1 MSRQGTAPALGP
13 VWITGAGGLIGHA
26 LVQVASERSATDL
39 GTGAGGRGCSI
50 LALTRGIVDLTN
62 FAAVDRLFT
71 EEPPVGVIHCAAIS
85 KSPDCQKDPANARLN
100 NVEVTRHLANRA
112 CEIPF
117 LFLSTDLV
125 FDGRRG
131 GYSESDPVNP
141 LSVYAETKAEAE
153 QIILSNKRHA
163 VIRTS
168 LNCGKSPSGHR
179 SFNEEM
185 RNNWQLGRTLDLF
198 VDEFRTPI
206 SALETARNIWKLL
219 TAGQTGLFHLAG
231 GERLSRYEIGL
242 KVAEVCRKQDPSLL
256 TSLRP
261 ASLKHYQGAPRSPDT
276 CLDCRRIEETLGI
289 KMPLF
294 STWII
299 EQLSQPE

>member
-1 MSRQGTAPALGP
+1 MSRQGTETALGP

-26 LVQVASERSATDL
+26 LVQLSSERSATDL
-39 GTGAGGRGCSI
+39 GTISGGQGCSI
-50 LALTRGIVDLTN
+50 RALTRGIVDLTN

-71 EEPPVGVIHCAAIS
+71 EEQPVGVIHCAAIS
-85 KSPDCQKDPANARLN
+85 KSPACQKDPANARLN
-100 NVEVTRHLANRA
+100 NVEVTRHLAA
-112 CEIPF
+112 LADSIPF

-125 FDGRRG
+125 FDGLRG
-131 GYSESDPVNP
+131 GYLESDPVNP

-153 QIILSNKRHA
+153 QIILANKRHT

-168 LNCGKSPSGHR
+168 LNCGKSPLGCSA
-179 SFNEEM
+179 FNEEM
-185 RNNWQLGRTLDLF
+185 RNAWQLGRTLDLF

-206 SALETARNIWKLL
+206 PALETARNIWKLL

-231 GERLSRYEIGL
+231 AERLSRYEIGL
-242 KVAEVCRKQDPSLL
+242 KVADVCRKQNPRLM

-261 ASLKHYQGAPRSPDT
+261 GSLAQYQGAPRAPDT

-299 EQLSQPE
+299 EQMSQAG